1 MVMNA
6 KALLPGRLFSLF
18 IRWTVLLLFLLIV
31 LLPLVWLLVSSFL
44 PNRVFFS
51 RPLAFTSNRWDLRN
65 YAGVLQAQ
73 PMLRYLL
80 NSLFVSLVSAA
91 TGSFIALLSA
101 FVFLFRFALKR
112 LFYSLMVFGLFVP
125 TSAFMI
131 PYFLMISR
139 IGLYDSLPGIAL
151 VYAGV
156 SLPTAFLIVSTHMRE
171 AVYGEFIEASFL
183 DGASLNQTFARIAA
197 PLSLPGAMT
206 ASIFLLIIGWNE
218 LLYALLLSQNDG
230 SRTVQVA
237 ISFLVA
243 TYTANFTEA
252 FAAMILAMLPVVV
265 IYIFLNKRIV
275 AGLGMAAGLK

>member
-1 MVMNA
+1 MNA
-6 KALLPGRLFSLF
+6 GALVAGRLVSL
-18 IRWTVLLLFLLIV
+18 IRWVVLLLFLLIV
-31 LLPLVWLLVSSFL
+31 LLPLVWLLASSFL
-44 PNRVFFS
+44 PNREFFS
-51 RPLAFTSNRWDLRN
+51 RPLALASTRWDLRN
-65 YAGVLQAQ
+65 YVGVLQAQ

-91 TGSFIALLSA
+91 AGSIIALLSA
-101 FVFLFRFALKR
+101 FVFLFHFPMKR

-125 TSAFMI
+125 ISAFMI

-156 SLPTAFLIVSTHMRE
+156 SLPTAFLIVSTHMKE

-183 DGASLNQTFARIAA
+183 DGASLSQMFARIAA

-206 ASIFLLIIGWNE
+206 SSIFLLIIGWNE

-265 IYIFLNKRIV
+265 IYIFLNQRIV